1 MNTLP
6 AVPLQHQQQECIWDI
21 GNRGSGDPPACEMV
35 RGGNPASYDPT
46 KEEKGAEKR
55 SHTKSTQ
62 KVDETPAKEDL
73 PACAAQYLVRPH
85 KSCYFLPSKAAGL
98 TVLYLADTGCN
109 PNLISKRI
117 FDRLPQHIQ
126 DQLMSCDTHGQMAD
140 STKLLFYGVVQI
152 PIKVR
157 EVKLEEIFV
166 IGQIS
171 EDAILDM
178 SFVEWSLCA
187 PTSKD
192 G

>member
-1 MNTLP
+1 M
-6 AVPLQHQQQECIWDI
+6 AI
-21 GNRGSGDPPACEMV
+21 GHT
-35 RGGNPASYDPT
+35 PT
-46 KEEKGAEKR
+46 FYGPKR
-55 SHTKSTQ
+55 KREQKRKTR
-62 KVDETPAKEDL
+62 KVDETPRKEDI
-73 PACAAQYLVRPH
+73 PVCAAQHLTRPH
-85 KSCYFLPSKAAGL
+85 KSSHFLLGKAAGL
-98 TVLYLADTGCN
+98 IMFYLVDTGCDT
-109 PNLISKRI
+109 NLINKRV
-117 FDRLPQHIQ
+117 FDHLSRHIQ